1 MQLEEPVIRPITQSR
16 IDQVDFENL
25 EFGKYISD
33 HMLVCDYNNKSW
45 QTPKIV
51 PFADMSMSPAM
62 LALHYGQSVFEG
74 LKAFRMGEQ
83 QVCIFRP
90 DKHYERLNRSLA
102 RMCMPEMPEELF
114 INGLKQLIKLDEEWV
129 PHGEGTALYIR
140 PIVFASEARFG
151 VKVSDEYRFII
162 FTGPT
167 GKMFQRPLRVKV
179 ETHYSRAAR
188 GGTGAAKCAGNYGG
202 AFLPTQ
208 KAREEG
214 YDQVLWTDASEH
226 INIEESG
233 MMNAMFVLD
242 GVLVT
247 PPLSDSILG
256 GVTRDAL
263 LTLAKDL
270 GIPAEERPVSIQELQ
285 GCFRNNTITEA
296 FGAGTAAVVSPIE
309 AISIHGVDHYL
320 PSYNKNSIMFR
331 LLQELE
337 SIREGKTPDR
347 HNWIVLV

>member
-33 HMLVCDYNNKSW
+33 HMLVCDYNNKAW

-74 LKAFRMGEQ
+74 LKAFRMGEEQ
-83 QVCIFRP
+83 ICIFRP

-102 RMCMPEMPEELF
+102 RMCMPAMPEELF

-167 GKMFQRPLRVKV
+167 GKMFQRALRVKV

-202 AFLPTQ
+202 AFLPTL

-214 YDQVLWTDASEH
+214 YDQVLWTDANEH
-226 INIEESG
+226 IHIEESG

-247 PPLSDSILG
+247 PPLSDSILN

-263 LTLAKDL
+263 LTLARDL

-309 AISIHGVDHYL
+309 AISINGVDHYL

-331 LLQELE
+331 LQQELE
-337 SIREGKTPDR
+337 SIRAGKTPDR